1 MFHISGGYPQHP
13 MINNVLFYKND
24 PYRNCPPPYVL
35 IGMQCLFFSQPYLPW
50 GMGET
55 WEESYANYYDAAA
68 TCRLKSQKAKQDK
81 TRVSISPRHDI
92 QGEGDLASEVANY
105 EEALKYCND
114 MSLSRGCSP
123 SLLYKD
129 GKCQQWSP
137 LDGDVVEIPC
147 DWKTKMRFI
156 CEFKRH

>member
-1 MFHISGGYPQHP
+1 MFYISGGYPQHP
-13 MINNVLFYKND
+13 MINNVLFYTND

-35 IGMQCLFFSQPYLPW
+35 IGMQCLFFSQPYAPW
-50 GMGET
+50 NMGET
-55 WEESYANYYDAAA
+55 WEESYANYFDAAD
-68 TCRLKSQKAKQDK
+68 TCRLNTQRKKD
-81 TRVSISPRHDI
+81 TRVNISPRYNI

-105 EEALKYCND
+105 EEALKYCNN

-137 LDGDVVEIPC
+137 LDGHVVEIPC